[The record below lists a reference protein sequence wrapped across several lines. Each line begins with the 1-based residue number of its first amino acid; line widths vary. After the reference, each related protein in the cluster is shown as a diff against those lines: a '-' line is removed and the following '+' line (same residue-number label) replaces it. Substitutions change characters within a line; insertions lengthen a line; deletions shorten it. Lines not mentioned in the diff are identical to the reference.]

1 MDGLLQ
7 GGRRRRRA
15 GPWAFALVV
24 ALAPAA
30 VAGAGWIA
38 LAGDDEPRRASA
50 PPVAVGATPGAPGP
64 AAASEPTPLVRAEP
78 VPEVP
83 LSGVDSFHLRFR
95 KPPPAGLVFDVDSGE
110 VLWRRRPQKPLPI
123 ASLTKIMTALLV
135 TERAGPEERV
145 SITAAALRF
154 RGSGLGVLKR
164 GRRVRLETLLNGLL
178 LVSGNDA
185 AIALSVHVAGAERR
199 FVRLMNRRA
208 RELGLRCTRFW
219 DSHGLSPHN
228 SSCVRDLAV
237 MTRLAMARRRITR
250 IVRRAHVA
258 FPFPIKGRRLFLSG
272 HNPLIRAGYP
282 GAIGLKTGY
291 TRVAGRCFVGVAR
304 RRGRT
309 LAVVLLNS
317 ANPAKHAPRLLD
329 EGFASR

>member
-1 MDGLLQ
+1 MGGLLQ

-15 GPWAFALVV
+15 GPWAFALGV

-30 VAGAGWIA
+30 VAVAGWLA
-38 LAGDDEPRRASA
+38 LAHDDEPRHRPAL
-50 PPVAVGATPGAPGP
+50 PVAVGAAPGSPGP
-64 AAASEPTPLVRAEP
+64 ASASEPSPLLRGDP
-78 VPEVP
+78 VPDVP

-95 KPPPAGLVFDVDSGE
+95 KPPRAGLVFDVETGE
-110 VLWRRRPQKPLPI
+110 VLWRRRPQKALPI

-145 SITAAALRF
+145 KITRAALRF

-185 AIALSVHVAGAERR
+185 ATALAVHVAGTERR
-199 FVRLMNRRA
+199 FVRLMNGRA

-219 DSHGLSPHN
+219 DAHGLSPRN
-228 SSCVRDLAV
+228 RSCGRDLAV
-237 MTRLAMARRRITR
+237 MSRMAMARRRITR
-250 IVRRAHVA
+250 IVRRAQVS
-258 FPFPIKGRRLFLSG
+258 FRFPIKGRRLFLSG
-272 HNPLIRAGYP
+272 HNPLIRARYP
-282 GAIGLKTGY
+282 GAIGLKTGF
-291 TRVAGRCFVGVAR
+291 TNVAGRCFVGVAR

-317 ANPAKHAPRLLD
+317 PNPAKHAARLLD
-329 EGFASR
+329 EGFAGR